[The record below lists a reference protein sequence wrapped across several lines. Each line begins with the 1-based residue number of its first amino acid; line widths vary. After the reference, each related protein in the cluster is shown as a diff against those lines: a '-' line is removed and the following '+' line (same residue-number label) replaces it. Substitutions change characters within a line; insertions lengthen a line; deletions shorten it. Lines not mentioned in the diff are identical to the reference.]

1 MDTVLSY
8 FAHIAVALKYNFFY
22 HPGHKKYYV
31 LPQVVLPRSHRQ
43 YTERY
48 TDTDTVVATSKYV
61 VVVVV
66 VVVAATSSSTTV
78 VPASTRTHV
87 RTCTARST
95 LSTSTVLHHKL
106 VTVKLP

>member
-66 VVVAATSSSTTV
+66 VVVVAATSSSTTV
-78 VPASTRTHV
+78 VPATRTHLYS
-87 RTCTARST
+87 AQYF
-95 LSTSTVLHHKL
+95 KY
-106 VTVKLP
+106 